1 MDVRVRPMLRRVFL
15 REVGC
20 GVAVAIVTDVAIRN
34 LNQGETVPM
43 LAFVVVVKFQIVKNA
58 VGSAFLPD
66 SANCFS
72 SFFKS
77 HFQAVVSRKSDALP
91 ALRLFTILLILF
103 KGAAHQGLVSC
114 KVVEFVDVR
123 FRLTESKIAVD
134 IALEAVGQE
143 GAQVKDVEIFS

>member
-1 MDVRVRPMLRRVFL
+1 MLRRVFL

-77 HFQAVVSRKSDALP
+77 HF
-91 ALRLFTILLILF
+91 
-103 KGAAHQGLVSC
+103 
-114 KVVEFVDVR
+114 
-123 FRLTESKIAVD
+123 
-134 IALEAVGQE
+134 
-143 GAQVKDVEIFS
+143 